1 MLLLSKEIVKAFC
14 IHIKKEV
21 NIMIVKWEGVVSPND
36 KNNIKNISCNNK
48 ECSYNK
54 EGYCTTLTYN
64 HLLNKI
70 SCEER
75 KW

>member
-1 MLLLSKEIVKAFC
+1 
-14 IHIKKEV
+14 
-21 NIMIVKWEGVVSPND
+21 MIVKWEGAVSPND
-36 KNNIKNISCNNK
+36 KDNIKNISCNNK